1 MADLTSQELAAKLRG
16 ERFKPGGP
24 EARRASDPIA
34 DTAMVVTLDELRPYE
49 LNPRVVR
56 NPRFDDIKASIR
68 ERGLEVAPPITRRP
82 GEAHFIIRNGGNTR
96 LSILNELWQETKEQ
110 RFFRVSCL
118 FRPWTARGEIL
129 ALTGHLAENE
139 LRGELTFI
147 ERALGVEKLRE
158 LYSGESGEALTQ
170 KELSERLRQDGY
182 PIGQSHIS
190 RMQDAIRHLLPSMP
204 KILYGG
210 LGKHQ
215 VERLI
220 GLRRGAQRIFE
231 GHAAK
236 QPVAVDFDDLFHDVS
251 AAFDLEPATFNVQ
264 RLQDELIGQIAT
276 LFGADYDA
284 LMLALV
290 DAEAWQKSLLREPA
304 GQPETT
310 PAVAP
315 TARQQT
321 QPPQPASPAPA
332 ARPVQKAPR
341 LPAIEERPAAPP
353 TTERALLKPAGELRP
368 AVPKKS
374 HPQLLSDLW
383 EIAPSLCEPQRLRE
397 CIGALGREIA
407 LEANIASSIE
417 AIKEGIG
424 FVCLRPKSGDP
435 PPESDD
441 IRARATLSLL
451 SSLSSGYIPRQPAVD
466 GACLAD
472 GLAPLLHGMVPNPRP
487 PSTFTRLSDEGLLK
501 LFRLIRLARRL
512 VDLESGRPDHA
523 DTPCDGR

>member
-16 ERFKPGGP
+16 ERFKPVGP
-24 EARRASDPIA
+24 EALRASDPIA
-34 DTAMVVTLDELRPYE
+34 DTTMVVTLDELRPYE

-56 NPRFDDIKASIR
+56 NPRFDEIKASIR

-110 RFFRVSCL
+110 RFFRISCL
-118 FRPWTARGEIL
+118 FRPWTERGEIL

-158 LYSGESGEALTQ
+158 LYGGESGEALTQ
-170 KELSERLRQDGY
+170 KGLSERLRQDGY
-182 PIGQSHIS
+182 PISQSHIS

-215 VERLI
+215 VERLLS
-220 GLRRGAQRIFE
+220 LRRGAQRIFE
-231 GHAAK
+231 RHAAK
-236 QPVAVDFDDLFHDVS
+236 QPVAVDFDALFHDVS

-284 LMLALV
+284 LMLTLV
-290 DAEAWQKSLLREPA
+290 DAEAWQQSLLREPA
-304 GQPETT
+304 QQQETT
-310 PAVAP
+310 PAVVP
-315 TARQQT
+315 TARQQIQSP
-321 QPPQPASPAPA
+321 QPPSSAAA

-341 LPAIEERPAAPP
+341 LAAIEERPAPA
-353 TTERALLKPAGELRP
+353 TTEGELPKPAGEPRP
-368 AVPKKS
+368 AVTRHS
-374 HPQLLSDLW
+374 DPQFLSDLW
-383 EIAPSLCEPQRLRE
+383 DIAPSLREPQQLRE
-397 CIGALGREIA
+397 HIGALGREIA
-407 LEANIASSIE
+407 LEASVVSSIE
-417 AIKEGIG
+417 AIEGGIG
-424 FVCLRPKSGDP
+424 FVCHSHKSGP
-435 PPESDD
+435 QTEGDD

-451 SSLSSGYIPRQPAVD
+451 SSLSSGYTPRRLAVD
-466 GACLAD
+466 GVRLAD
-472 GLAPLLHGMVPNPRP
+472 GLAPLLQGMFANPRP
-487 PSTFTRLSDEGLLK
+487 QSTVTRLSDEGLIK

-512 VDLESGRPDHA
+512 VDLESGHTGHA
-523 DTPCDGR
+523 DTSRDHR